1 MGRKADAHTRGPVT
15 STGVAW
21 ATTECDPA
29 PPDAANGLSQGAA
42 AAGPRP
48 LSPRRGEADAPRQQR
63 RRALASVGTG
73 AGRWSRPWRPCHAGT
88 GAQHW
93 TEDAPGPSGRR
104 TAPGP
109 SLPRSVCC
117 RAPWGQS
124 RKPAGARKEGRLAAN
139 AARLRA
145 CSWDG
150 GQAPAAGRPKDSGR
164 GASEG
169 AETPPRAPRGPSARR
184 VPRRGALHLQS
195 STERRRRRNKHT
207 QPLRRGGGA
216 GGAGSADSGP
226 CRPAGRTGGER
237 HRRSCG
243 QCPPAGGRRAR
254 PASRRGPRGASPA
267 LGASLLPRKAP
278 RSLSWAFYS
287 GRFGFYCLRKTPGG
301 LPARG
306 ARGGC
311 RPETLGGLPA
321 RGAQGAA
328 GLRLLGGCWPET
340 PSAASL
346 AREVG
351 PGESAGFSAHPCAR
365 HEAGKR

>member
-29 PPDAANGLSQGAA
+29 PPDAANGERPQPRPRPSSPLPATGRGRRPSPAA
-42 AAGPRP
+42 APSAGW
-48 LSPRRGEADAPRQQR
+48 RGRGCRTLAP
-63 RRALASVGTG
+63 ALASVPCWHRGSALDGGRPGAPPGRPGALWATHGPGSQPAPLRLLPGTVG
-73 AGRWSRPWRPCHAGT
+73 PEPEASRGREG
-88 GAQHW
+88 
-93 TEDAPGPSGRR
+93 
-104 TAPGP
+104 
-109 SLPRSVCC
+109 
-117 RAPWGQS
+117 RAPRRQ
-124 RKPAGARKEGRLAAN
+124 RRPAPCVFVGR
-139 AARLRA
+139 
-145 CSWDG
+145 

-169 AETPPRAPRGPSARR
+169 AETPPRASRGPSARR

-195 STERRRRRNKHT
+195 STERRRRRNKHAR
-207 QPLRRGGGA
+207 PLRRDGGA
-216 GGAGSADSGP
+216 SGAGSADSGP

-278 RSLSWAFYS
+278 HSLSWAFYS
-287 GRFGFYCLRKTPGG
+287 GRFGFCCLRKTPGG

-311 RPETLGGLPA
+311 RPETLGGL
-321 RGAQGAA
+321 
-328 GLRLLGGCWPET
+328 
-340 PSAASL
+340 L
-346 AREVG
+346 A
-351 PGESAGFSAHPCAR
+351 
-365 HEAGKR
+365 